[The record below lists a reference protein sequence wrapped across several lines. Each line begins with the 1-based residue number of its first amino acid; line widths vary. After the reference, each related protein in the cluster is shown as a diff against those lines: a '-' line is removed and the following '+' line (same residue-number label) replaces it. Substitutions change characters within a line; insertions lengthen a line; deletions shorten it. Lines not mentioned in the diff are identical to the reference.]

1 MSSRAMED
9 AQEARAQAL
18 LAEVLGLTP
27 EEAEIVGATSE
38 EDQGQSGGGLTYGYT
53 VSFARDAD
61 PAIMAKVRGLEADG
75 LVHLGPNDLDGE
87 EGLDEPDEEGR

>member
-1 MSSRAMED
+1 MED

-18 LAEVLGLTP
+18 LAQALGLTP
-27 EEAEIVGATSE
+27 EEAEIVGATAE
-38 EDQGQSGGGLTYGYT
+38 EDQGQSGDGLTYGYS

-75 LVHLGPNDLDGE
+75 LVHLGPNDLDDD
-87 EGLDEPDEEGR
+87 EGPDGPDEDER